1 MMNLAG
7 IIVPLLTPL
16 RPDETLDEAA
26 LERLINHALAGGAQG
41 IFLLGSTGEF
51 PLIEPATRT
60 ALIGAARQLTRG
72 RAPLL
77 VGICELNTRRALA
90 AGQQAVKLGADAVVA
105 AAPYYYRH
113 RQSELITHFTAIAAA
128 VEAPVVLYNIPQNVK
143 VSLDAETVWRL
154 AEVPNIVGLK
164 DSAGDL
170 AAFQEYLAARR
181 RRPDFQLA
189 QGSELVAALSLA
201 RGANG
206 LVLGLSNIAPR
217 LCRELFDQVRR
228 GELAQAWRLQAQL
241 AELQSIVKY
250 KSGFAGMKT
259 AGHLLGLCGRTVSA
273 PFEQLTEAQVAL
285 VRQTLSELGLLA
297 TEGMER

>member
-1 MMNLAG
+1 MNLAG

-16 RPDETLDEAA
+16 RTDETLDEAA
-26 LERLINHALAGGAQG
+26 LEKLINHALGGGARG

-51 PLIEPATRT
+51 PLIEAATRT
-60 ALIGAARQLTRG
+60 ALISAARELTRG

-77 VGICELNTRRALA
+77 VGICELNTRRAIA

-113 RQSELITHFTAIAAA
+113 RQSELITHFTQIAAA
-128 VEAPVVLYNIPQNVK
+128 VAAPVVLYNIPQNVK

-170 AAFQEYLAARR
+170 AMFQKYLAARQV
-181 RRPDFQLA
+181 RPDFSLA
-189 QGSELVAALSLA
+189 QGSELVAALSLV
-201 RGANG
+201 RGADG
-206 LVLGLSNIAPR
+206 LVLGLSNVVPR
-217 LCRELFDQVRR
+217 LCRELFDYVRG
-228 GELAQAWRLQAQL
+228 GELEKAWQLQTQL

-259 AGHLLGLCGRTVSA
+259 AGYLLGLCGLTISA
-273 PFEQLTEAQVAL
+273 PFERLDAEQSER
-285 VRQTLSELGLLA
+285 VRQTLVKLELL
-297 TEGMER
+297 